1 MRHEKLSGETNY
13 IIYGSDVALRMYEE
27 SLDTL
32 MAADNCNY
40 DVVRCTPNQPITSL
54 LDDFVLFER
63 YLFIDEQTY
72 TVLQEHLSQK
82 IHDIIGNSRR
92 HFRSGRK

>member
-1 MRHEKLSGETNY
+1 MRQEKLSDETNY

-32 MAADNCNY
+32 LASDYCNY
-40 DVVRCTPNQPITSL
+40 DVVRCTPNQPITSS

-63 YLFIDEQTY
+63 YLFIDAQTY
-72 TVLQEHLSQK
+72 IVLQEHLSQK
-82 IHDIIGNSRR
+82 INEIVGNSRG
-92 HFRSGRK
+92 HYRSGRK